1 MHGTQPKE
9 PKLKS
14 RKQTVFPKVPD
25 QHKVGKPLIPNGLGV
40 IYVLTTTIY
49 LFSIYF
55 IARINPTELG
65 FLDHY
70 IGTVSASLT
79 LAVCVLFGGFMGLLD
94 DFMDLKW
101 RYKAFMPLIAAL
113 PLMYYA
119 FEGINQYPQAIRS
132 SITLPFIG
140 ELEFG
145 AYYVFLL
152 IPIIVM
158 IVTNVV
164 NMLGGLNGLETLCP
178 AIVIAGLIA
187 VSPVSLLMVGP
198 LLFWLAL
205 TYFNLRGK
213 IFVGNAGSFAIGISV
228 ASFAI
233 LSDLKVDL
241 AISILPFIFNSSL
254 ILLSVFFTRRKAK
267 VTFDGE
273 KLCSDSRKSLV
284 TTIAYKR
291 PLTERKIVLIIA
303 AIVAAT
309 TLLGLILTLL

>member
-1 MHGTQPKE
+1 
-9 PKLKS
+9 
-14 RKQTVFPKVPD
+14 VFPKVPD

-40 IYVLTTTIY
+40 LYVLTTTIY

-55 IARINPTELG
+55 LSRIYPTQLG
-65 FLDHY
+65 FLDNY
-70 IGTVSASLT
+70 IGGVSASLT

-119 FEGINQYPQAIRS
+119 FEGLQTGAIRS

-140 ELEFG
+140 ELNFG
-145 AYYVFLL
+145 AYYVFLIL
-152 IPIIVM
+152 PLIVM
-158 IVTNVV
+158 VVTNVV

-284 TTIAYKR
+284 TTIVYKR
-291 PLTERKIVLIIA
+291 PLAERKIVLIIA

-309 TLLGLILTLL
+309 TMLGLIVTVL